1 VAGKKERQ
9 RRLARERLERRDALR
24 AQQQERA
31 RRWTAI
37 SLAIVV
43 AIGLAVAGYF
53 VFRGSGKPA
62 QAAASPSASV
72 SASATVSASTPSA
85 SASPSPSGSLSASAS
100 APAVAAGSAK
110 GTCAYTASPPVSRN
124 VGRPPAKP
132 DKKATYV
139 ATIHTNRGSI
149 VINLRNSAAPC
160 TVNSF
165 VYLAVKKY
173 FNQTHCHRLTTS
185 GIFVLQCGDPT
196 GTGSGGPGYKFNDEN
211 LAGAKYPAGTVA
223 MANVGPNTNGSQ
235 FFLVYKNTTGLQP
248 NYTPFGTIVSGLKIV
263 QNVAKAGSDNA
274 NGPGDGHPKEK
285 VVISSVTIKKT

>member
-9 RRLARERLERRDALR
+9 RRLERERLERRNAVR

-43 AIGLAVAGYF
+43 VIGLAVGGYF
-53 VFRGSGKPA
+53 VFRGGGKPA
-62 QAAASPSASV
+62 QAAASPSPSR
-72 SASATVSASTPSA
+72 SASASTPPASPAPSA
-85 SASPSPSGSLSASAS
+85 SSSAS
-100 APAVAAGSAK
+100 APAVAPVTAK
-110 GTCAYTASPPVSRN
+110 GSCAYPASTPASRN

-132 DKKATYV
+132 DKKAKYV

-149 VINLRNSAAPC
+149 VINMRNSAAPC

-173 FNQTHCHRLTTS
+173 FNQTNCHRLTTS

-223 MANVGPNTNGSQ
+223 MANAGANTNGSQ

-248 NYTPFGTIVSGLKIV
+248 NYTPFGTIVSGLEIV

-274 NGPGDGHPKEK
+274 NAPGDGHPKEK